1 MFIYISIKLVSGI
14 LRWIFYAV
22 LVNMV
27 RLLPRRIHQC
37 VSQSCN
43 TNTIGWSYCCSRD
56 TFLRTIHR
64 SGYKIY
70 SLYWSVIYAS
80 CLILQLVK
88 ANTISPI
95 TAILIGR
102 KLEIIPAHSEV
113 KLRF

>member
-1 MFIYISIKLVSGI
+1 MCQSVMQHQYHRVVI
-14 LRWIFYAV
+14 LLFERYVFEDHPQI
-22 LVNMV
+22 
-27 RLLPRRIHQC
+27 R
-37 VSQSCN
+37 
-43 TNTIGWSYCCSRD
+43 
-56 TFLRTIHR
+56 
-64 SGYKIY
+64 YKIY